1 MIRLGVN
8 IDHVAALRQ
17 ARGTP
22 YPDPLQAAL
31 EAEQAGADLI
41 TVHLREDRRHIQ
53 DRDVERIRAGITTRL
68 NLEMAVTDE
77 MVAIAERLRPHD
89 CCLVP
94 ERRQELTTEGG
105 LDVVGHRQ
113 RITDVRARLAQAGV
127 RVSLFIDAD
136 LAQLE
141 AAARTGAP
149 VVEIH
154 TGCFAD
160 AETEDARIAELAR
173 IEQAVNRGRDLK
185 LQVNAGHG
193 LHYHNVQAIAAIPGV
208 SELNIGHAI
217 VARAIFTGLKQ
228 AVHDMK
234 QLMREARPQ

>member
-1 MIRLGVN
+1 VIGLGVN
-8 IDHVAALRQ
+8 IDHVATLRQ

-53 DRDVERIRAGITTRL
+53 DHDVERIRASIATRL

-77 MVAIAERLRPHD
+77 MIAIAQRLRPHD

-105 LDVVGHRQ
+105 LDVVGHEQ
-113 RITDVRARLAQAGV
+113 RIREACARLGQAGV

-136 LAQLE
+136 LAQVE
-141 AAARTGAP
+141 AAARTGTPA
-149 VVEIH
+149 VEIH
-154 TGCFAD
+154 TGCFAN
-160 AETEDARIAELAR
+160 AETEDARIAELTR

-193 LHYHNVQAIAAIPGV
+193 LHYHNVQAIAAIAGV

-228 AVHDMK
+228 AVQDMK
-234 QLMREARPQ
+234 RLMREARPR